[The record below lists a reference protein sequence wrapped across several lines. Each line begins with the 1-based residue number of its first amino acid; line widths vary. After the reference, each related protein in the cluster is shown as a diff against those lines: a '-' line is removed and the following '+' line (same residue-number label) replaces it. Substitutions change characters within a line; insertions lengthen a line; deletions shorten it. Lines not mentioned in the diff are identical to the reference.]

1 MQHYLILIIKP
12 AFGEQGEGCTGDT
25 MWQEMELVT
34 CSKEKGKVKDGTFE
48 ETERKRE
55 PSSNQCWEGLYTGV
69 GSGAHPTAAKNSVI
83 KLLNKLIS

>member
-1 MQHYLILIIKP
+1 
-12 AFGEQGEGCTGDT
+12 

-55 PSSNQCWEGLYTGV
+55 PSSN
-69 GSGAHPTAAKNSVI
+69 
-83 KLLNKLIS
+83 